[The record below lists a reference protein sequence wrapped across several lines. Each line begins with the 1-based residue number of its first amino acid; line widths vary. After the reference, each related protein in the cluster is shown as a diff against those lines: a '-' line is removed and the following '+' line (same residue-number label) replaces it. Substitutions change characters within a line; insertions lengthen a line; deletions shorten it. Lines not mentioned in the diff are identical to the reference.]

1 MKKVIELRNVSFSY
15 KVFRNHKSSLRE
27 LTKDMLTRKAKLTIY
42 KALSDISFDV
52 FSGEVIGIIGHN
64 GAGKSTLLKI
74 IARVLPATQGRV
86 VIDGTVAPLIELGA
100 GFHPEMTAE
109 ENVLLYS
116 AFLGR
121 DVKHVR
127 QRLNEIA
134 SWAGVSDHMDFPIK
148 SFSSGMV
155 ARLAF
160 AAATDE
166 KSDILL
172 IDEILSVGDSE
183 FQVKSK
189 EKIETLI
196 SNGTTVIFVSHDLP
210 LVQEIC
216 SKVVWVEHGLIKL
229 VGDPAE
235 VITAYEA
242 N

>member
-1 MKKVIELRNVSFSY
+1 MKKVIKLRNVSFSY

-27 LTKDMLTRKAKLTIY
+27 LTREMLTGKAKLATY

-52 FSGEVIGIIGHN
+52 FSGEIIGIIGHN

-74 IARVLPATQGRV
+74 LARVLPATQGQV

-121 DVKHVR
+121 DVKQVR
-127 QRLNEIA
+127 QRLSEIA

-155 ARLAF
+155 ARVAF

-189 EKIETLI
+189 ERIETLI
-196 SNGTTVIFVSHDLP
+196 SHGTTVIFVSHDLP

-216 SKVVWVEHGLIKL
+216 SKVVWLEHGLIKL
-229 VGDPAE
+229 IGDPAE
-235 VITAYEA
+235 VIAAYEA